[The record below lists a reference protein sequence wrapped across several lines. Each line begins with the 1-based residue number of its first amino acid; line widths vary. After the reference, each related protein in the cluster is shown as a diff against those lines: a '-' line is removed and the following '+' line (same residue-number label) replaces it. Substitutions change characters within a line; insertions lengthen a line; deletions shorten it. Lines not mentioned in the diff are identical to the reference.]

1 MVKRCAW
8 GTRRNDSRFQHL
20 QTKNKTGDNITFYC
34 FPAPKRLKETAERRE
49 RWIIACH
56 RGDSFVYKFVGQTK
70 PVGQYSLHSRAILA
84 YYKNKWDK
92 FCQFCG
98 KYAI

>member
-20 QTKNKTGDNITFYC
+20 QTKNKTGDTITFYR
-34 FPAPKRLKETAERRE
+34 FPAPKRLKETPERRE

-56 RGDSFVYKFVGQTK
+56 RGDSVIRVQER
-70 PVGQYSLHSRAILA
+70 QLHIT
-84 YYKNKWDK
+84 
-92 FCQFCG
+92 Q
-98 KYAI
+98 